1 MVVAAWDQAGTMRA
15 RWLPKVWRDGRA
27 LYRLT
32 YPPGWWV
39 DITSTRTL
47 AALSAVLDS
56 ELHDLGVSGGLTSPD
71 ATALTGVIPIPELSA
86 A

>member
-1 MVVAAWDQAGTMRA
+1 MVVADWVQAGTMRA
-15 RWLPKVWRDGRA
+15 RWLPWVWRDGRA

-47 AALSAVLDS
+47 AALSAALDT
-56 ELHDLGVSGGLTSPD
+56 ELNDLGV
-71 ATALTGVIPIPELSA
+71 
-86 A
+86 